1 MLTAG
6 TLGVTAGVM
15 VLVGCLVAA
24 APEPEATVEFLS
36 EPHDGLES
44 GADEGPEAGT
54 RTGVSEPDW
63 PSLQS
68 AAAESLLEDAEERKW
83 WILTLNT
90 ARAYEQGFNR
100 LQQAS
105 HCSKQILR
113 QFCLL
118 LNVTTV

>member
-24 APEPEATVEFLS
+24 APDPETTVEFLS

-44 GADEGPEAGT
+44 GANEGPEAGT

-68 AAAESLLEDAEERKW
+68 AAAEPLLEDAEERQW
-83 WILTLNT
+83 WILILNM
-90 ARAYEQGFNR
+90 ARPYEQISGFR
-100 LQQAS
+100 L
-105 HCSKQILR
+105 R
-113 QFCLL
+113 
-118 LNVTTV
+118 